1 MARSITVVPR
11 RPAPGNVTYGTV
23 RSAIRPDGTAN
34 SADTSP
40 SAPSAPGVVAGF
52 VISVIVEA
60 APRQVMEQIVDVAL
74 QAADA
79 VQRMDGARQ
88 DRDAQRARVSHGA
101 RLPAISA
108 S

>member
-40 SAPSAPGVVAGF
+40 SAPRAPGVVAGF

-74 QAADA
+74 EAADA

-88 DRDAQRARVSHGA
+88 DRDARAGA
-101 RLPAISA
+101 RQPRPRLPAISA